1 MPAEATTI
9 RGRRVIS
16 VTLVGSTSV
25 GISPVAASSYST
37 TSMRALAARCRNHSI
52 WQDEAAI
59 TSSCSGF
66 SWRGSPFASPV
77 VSTTSCSAGGAVAV
91 WARS

>member
-1 MPAEATTI
+1 VPSEATTI
-9 RGRRVIS
+9 LGLRVIS

-25 GISPVAASSYST
+25 GMTPVAASSYST
-37 TSMRALAARCRNHSI
+37 TSMRALAARCRNQSI
-52 WQDEAAI
+52 WQEEAAI
-59 TSSCSGF
+59 TSSCSGL

-77 VSTTSCSAGGAVAV
+77 VRTTSCSAGGAVAL